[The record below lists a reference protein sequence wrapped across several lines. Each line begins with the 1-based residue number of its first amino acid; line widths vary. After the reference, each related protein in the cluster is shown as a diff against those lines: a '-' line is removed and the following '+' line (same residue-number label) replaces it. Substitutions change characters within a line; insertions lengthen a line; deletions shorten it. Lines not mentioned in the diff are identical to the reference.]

1 MTVTGVGPREGT
13 GTPLVQ
19 EAAEASGPP
28 VSPKGGD
35 IAKSVPPVLVS
46 ADTSTHNPVSAKDTP
61 MSAHKTVMPLSHP
74 TRDRKAPKRLIESL

>member
-13 GTPLVQ
+13 GTPVVQ

-46 ADTSTHNPVSAKDTP
+46 ADTSTHNPVSAKDT
-61 MSAHKTVMPLSHP
+61 LSRP

>member
-13 GTPLVQ
+13 GTPVVQ

-61 MSAHKTVMPLSHP
+61 MSVPLSRP

>member
-19 EAAEASGPP
+19 WAAEANGPP

-35 IAKSVPPVLVS
+35 IAKSVPP
-46 ADTSTHNPVSAKDTP
+46 DTSTHNPVSAKDTP
-61 MSAHKTVMPLSHP
+61 MSAHKTVMPLSRP